1 MVSTTIYNNAH
12 LSNLRNTMDL
22 VIDDIAYTQ
31 FTRLQIP
38 CGYTGDTFLKSFDD
52 IFNEG
57 DAKYLQEM
65 YAEHHELYK
74 YETEMIEKLTEMRT
88 MYEDIESALFTE
100 EAVADAKARGI
111 IPKEDKSALN
121 IAGIGM
127 SYDEDEA
134 FGETY
139 DFA

>member
-1 MVSTTIYNNAH
+1 MISNIYNNAH
-12 LSNLRNTMDL
+12 LSNLRDNMDL
-22 VIDDIAYTQ
+22 VIDDISFTQ

-38 CGYTGDTFLKSFDD
+38 CAYMGNNLFLKSFADLFD
-52 IFNEG
+52 EG
-57 DAKYLQEM
+57 EQKYLQEM
-65 YAEHHELYK
+65 YAKHHELYT
-74 YETEMIEKLTEMRT
+74 YECEMIEKLTEMRM

-111 IPKEDKSALN
+111 IPMEDSQPVY
-121 IAGIGM
+121 IGDSSD
-127 SYDEDEA
+127 SYTEDDA